1 MVTDFRD
8 IYRYKET
15 AWTIFIWLL
24 KFKKKKKKKDW
35 KNYFELS
42 SPNMGGKQGGHS
54 SRILT

>member
-15 AWTIFIWLL
+15 AWTIFIWML
-24 KFKKKKKKKDW
+24 KLKKKKKDW

>member
-1 MVTDFRD
+1 MVTDVRD

-15 AWTIFIWLL
+15 AWTIFIWML
-24 KFKKKKKKKDW
+24 KLKKKKKDR

-42 SPNMGGKQGGHS
+42 SPNMGGKQWGNS

>member
-8 IYRYKET
+8 TYRYKET
-15 AWTIFIWLL
+15 AWTIFIWML
-24 KFKKKKKKKDW
+24 KLKKKKDW

-42 SPNMGGKQGGHS
+42 SPNMGGKHGGHS